1 MGISIGI
8 DLGSDKVKVAYRK
21 NELENINNIYAIK
34 SGFAIDEKNIIL
46 GKEENYKIS
55 SVKNIIGTDTKL
67 NINSQEFNGN
77 FILGAY
83 LKGLKDFIEEKSG
96 QIIEKA
102 IIAVPYDFSID
113 KRKECI
119 DAINIA
125 GIKNAKIVSET
136 NAIMNN
142 YKNINLTGKNLICD
156 LGKSSIKLTIV
167 DNDDLK
173 FLGKYSDENF
183 SGEKVNQIL
192 KEAII
197 SLFKT
202 STDKSIDIESAE
214 LMDELN
220 KSIEKAKKNLSFKD
234 SENIFIKNIIKDKG
248 GKHFDLN
255 LSIRKIEFEH
265 IINQF
270 TVEFLNV
277 VNKFLINLNLG
288 KSEIN
293 KVILV
298 GASFNIPII
307 KSKIESV
314 FSGKVINQGAYE
326 SLIANG
332 ANIENEN
339 NMINEFNEI
348 SRGNIGVEIKDGL
361 FDLVIEKGS
370 KLPVSVCKKYRTIE
384 NFQEIAEVKIY
395 EGEEEITAENKLLGK
410 FDIEQIPKDNMG
422 NQHIELCFNY
432 SENGILEINSNILS
446 NSRKEKNII
455 SINGLNEE
463 GINIIEEN
471 LKQFNF
477 FCENSEEL
485 SASEL
490 LGLKSK
496 EAKKEMLRAE
506 DEEFKKREELRI
518 KNENERLRAIQEA
531 KKNEELRVEREVAQR
546 EQIRIEEA
554 RKKEELR
561 VKIEEA
567 EKERLRIA
575 AEEARKKEELRIK
588 SEEAK
593 REREES
599 EAEKVNNCQEKE
611 TKSEDL
617 ENKGEESGDDI
628 YQDIA
633 RLVAYYKNVYPE
645 LNDDVKKAAS
655 DLLSDLL
662 GLIKANKISEARIV
676 EDKIVA
682 LIYKE

>member
-34 SGFAIDEKNIIL
+34 SGFVIDEKNIIL
-46 GKEENYKIS
+46 GKEDNYKIS

-67 NINSQEFNGN
+67 NINSQEFNEE

-83 LKGLKDFIEEKSG
+83 FKGLKEFIEEKSG
-96 QIIEKA
+96 QVIEKL
-102 IIAVPYDFSID
+102 IIAVPYDFSIN

-125 GIKNAKIVSET
+125 GIKNAKIISET

-156 LGKSSIKLTIV
+156 IGKSNLKLTIV

-173 FLGKYSDENF
+173 VLAKYSDENF

-202 STDKSIDIESAE
+202 STDKNIDIENVE

-220 KSIEKAKKNLSFKD
+220 KHIEKAKKNLSFKD
-234 SENIFIKNIIKDKG
+234 NENIFIKNIIKDRKG
-248 GKHFDLN
+248 QRFDLN
-255 LSIRKIEFEH
+255 LNIRKIEFEH

-270 TVEFLNV
+270 TVELLNII
-277 VNKFLINLNLG
+277 NKFLINSNLG
-288 KSEIN
+288 KNEIN

-307 KSKIESV
+307 KSKIESI
-314 FSGKVINQGAYE
+314 FLGKLISENNYE
-326 SLIANG
+326 ALIANG

-348 SRGNIGVEIKDGL
+348 SKGNIGIEIKDGL

-370 KLPVSVCKKYRTIE
+370 KLPVSVCRKYRTIE
-384 NFQEIAEVKIY
+384 DFQEIAEVKIY
-395 EGEEEITAENKLLGK
+395 EGEEEISIKNKLLGK

-422 NQHIELCFNY
+422 NQHIELSFDY

-463 GINIIEEN
+463 EINAIEEN

-477 FCENSEEL
+477 LCENSEEL
-485 SASEL
+485 SESEL
-490 LGLKSK
+490 LGLKSE
-496 EAKKEMLRAE
+496 EAKKEILRDE
-506 DEEFKKREELRI
+506 DEELKKREELRV
-518 KNENERLRAIQEA
+518 KNENERLIAIQEA
-531 KKNEELRVEREVAQR
+531 KKNEELRIAREAAQR
-546 EQIRIEEA
+546 ERIRIEEV

-561 VKIEEA
+561 VKNEEA
-567 EKERLRIA
+567 EKERLRIE
-575 AEEARKKEELRIK
+575 AEETRKKEELIIK
-588 SEEAK
+588 SEEVEIK
-593 REREES
+593 QSNNR
-599 EAEKVNNCQEKE
+599 EKVEV
-611 TKSEDL
+611 KSEVA

-633 RLVAYYKNVYPE
+633 RLVAYYKNIYPE
-645 LNDDVKKAAS
+645 LEDDVKKAAS

-676 EDKIVA
+676 EDKIVN
-682 LIYKE
+682 LIYKG